1 MCGADDDHSRISS
14 RVLAAADLIAR
25 IDKHMIAF
33 GEVECSCNRTTSASP
48 TSTLCMGHP
57 PLEITC
63 CTPAFLRDNDDARDG
78 VCMYVGQSQEVIFDG
93 WNSRGVLIES
103 RFVFDACFTRIA
115 KTGPKNTALTA

>member
-1 MCGADDDHSRISS
+1 MLVPA
-14 RVLAAADLIAR
+14 
-25 IDKHMIAF
+25 
-33 GEVECSCNRTTSASP
+33 
-48 TSTLCMGHP
+48 
-57 PLEITC
+57 EITC

-115 KTGPKNTALTA
+115 KTGPKNTALTAWGGSAAQLSNCCTAELLRDQP